1 MTNSLIK
8 PYSNRITGLLESLI
22 GTEDPDDMMLE
33 IMDKLSDTVTP
44 IPDLGNFYTF
54 VYQAQTLNET
64 YDVHP
69 LIAAME
75 YTPFGFKGFSYHWN
89 KMRNYTWNE
98 VIGEFHELSV
108 AELEDAR
115 RLSYAKFKLNT

>member
-8 PYSNRITGLLESLI
+8 PYTNRVSGLLETLI
-22 GTEDPDDMMLE
+22 GTEEPDDMMLE
-33 IMDKLSDTVTP
+33 IMDRLSDTVTP
-44 IPDLGNFYTF
+44 IPDIGSFYTF
-54 VYQAQTLNET
+54 VYKAQTLNET

-89 KMRNYTWNE
+89 RMRNYNFSGVVGQLYLVTPE
-98 VIGEFHELSV
+98 EIDEL
-108 AELEDAR
+108 R
-115 RLSYAKFKLNT
+115 TIPYQKFVLNN

>member
-54 VYQAQTLNET
+54 VYKAETLNET

-89 KMRNYTWNE
+89 RMRNYNFNG
-98 VIGEFHELSV
+98 VVGQLYFVNRDELD
-108 AELEDAR
+108 ELR
-115 RLSYAKFKLNT
+115 TIPYQKFVLNN

>member
-69 LIAAME
+69 LIASME
-75 YTPFGFKGFSYHWN
+75 YTPFGIKGFSYHWN
-89 KMRNYTWNE
+89 RMRNYNFNGVVGQLYLVTPE
-98 VIGEFHELSV
+98 EIDEL
-108 AELEDAR
+108 R
-115 RLSYAKFKLNT
+115 TIPYQKFVLNN

>member
-1 MTNSLIK
+1 MTDSLIK
-8 PYSNRITGLLESLI
+8 PYSNRVTGLLETLI
-22 GTEDPDDMMLE
+22 GTEEPDDMMLE
-33 IMDKLSDTVTP
+33 IMDRLSDTVTP

-75 YTPFGFKGFSYHWN
+75 YTPFGFKGFSFHWN
-89 KMRNYTWNE
+89 RMRNYNFNG
-98 VIGEFHELSV
+98 VVGQLYFVNRKELD
-108 AELEDAR
+108 ELR
-115 RLSYAKFKLNT
+115 TIPYQKFVLNN